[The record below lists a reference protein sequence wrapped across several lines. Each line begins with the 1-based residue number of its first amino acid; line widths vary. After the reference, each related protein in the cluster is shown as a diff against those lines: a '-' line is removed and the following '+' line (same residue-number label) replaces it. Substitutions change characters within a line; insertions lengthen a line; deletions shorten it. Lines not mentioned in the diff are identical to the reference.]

1 MSQFMIFLILR
12 KIGIF
17 FVNNFELGVQKSP
30 LFYGSVSS
38 TLGISW
44 RANLRM
50 YMLASVCRP
59 QRAEVRVGGAELPHP
74 ATSVTSYTEVILVGS
89 TLDTGI
95 REREI
100 MMENQE

>member
-1 MSQFMIFLILR
+1 
-12 KIGIF
+12 
-17 FVNNFELGVQKSP
+17 
-30 LFYGSVSS
+30 
-38 TLGISW
+38 
-44 RANLRM
+44 M

-95 REREI
+95 RERNNDGELGI
-100 MMENQE
+100 TFQTGNLNKLIKNTNFQNHSRKCLF

>member
-1 MSQFMIFLILR
+1 MSQFLIFLILR

-59 QRAEVRVGGAELPHP
+59 QRAEVWVGGAELPHP

-100 MMENQE
+100 MMEN

>member
-1 MSQFMIFLILR
+1 
-12 KIGIF
+12 
-17 FVNNFELGVQKSP
+17 
-30 LFYGSVSS
+30 
-38 TLGISW
+38 
-44 RANLRM
+44 M

-100 MMENQE
+100 MMEN